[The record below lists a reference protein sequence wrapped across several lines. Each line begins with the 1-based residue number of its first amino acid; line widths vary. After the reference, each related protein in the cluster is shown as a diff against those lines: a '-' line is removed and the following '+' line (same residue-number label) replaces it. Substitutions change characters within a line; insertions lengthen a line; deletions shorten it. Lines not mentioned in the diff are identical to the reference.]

1 MSTFLESYEPSE
13 IAQGPRCVKHD
24 LYTESPHAF
33 RLQIFCGEDV
43 VFFTFFL
50 EYRYFLQVS
59 LMKQGYAEIDR
70 FLLCEL
76 PF

>member
-1 MSTFLESYEPSE
+1 
-13 IAQGPRCVKHD
+13 
-24 LYTESPHAF
+24 
-33 RLQIFCGEDV
+33 V

-50 EYRYFLQVS
+50 GYLYFLQVS